1 VLDSN
6 IVWGAKMG
14 STCCQD
20 GVEWQRG
27 SIFQCLPGEYK
38 MIGTRMMWWVFVAT
52 AGIAIVVIG
61 HYSPDLQMQQN

>member
-1 VLDSN
+1 
-6 IVWGAKMG
+6 
-14 STCCQD
+14 
-20 GVEWQRG
+20 
-27 SIFQCLPGEYK
+27 